1 LIVAMQV
8 ERTDAVRS
16 AAPLQI
22 GRLPMDRIVS
32 VVGSLPSVVSRR
44 DDDVVDRLSHFYTTA
59 ILVVFAVVGLPQV
72 E

>member
-1 LIVAMQV
+1 MQV

-22 GRLPMDRIVS
+22 GRLLMDRIVS

-59 ILVVFAVVGLPQV
+59 ILVVFAVVGRPQV